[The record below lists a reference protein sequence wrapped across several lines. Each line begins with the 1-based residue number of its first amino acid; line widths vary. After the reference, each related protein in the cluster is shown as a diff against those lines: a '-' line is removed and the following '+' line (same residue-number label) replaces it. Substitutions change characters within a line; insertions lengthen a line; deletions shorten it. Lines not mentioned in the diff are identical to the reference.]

1 MIKKIIL
8 PSLLVSIAVTS
19 CVSKKKLTQAENQLE
34 LKSAQVEEL
43 TKEKEECSS
52 KVDQFKNDI
61 YDYQAQ
67 IENLQQDNAD
77 KLKFSRDGV
86 PISAETKQKVKNIL
100 REVSPD
106 DLAEAKTFK
115 DSLNAAIAYNI
126 KSNLAST
133 LESDS
138 LTSNSGIKVNVQSA
152 KVEINISEAIL
163 FGSGSAFVKIDTYQ
177 LIERIAKVINQ
188 KPSTQVRIVG
198 HTDHQPVKRN
208 QFVKDNWELSLKRA
222 ASVVRILIDK
232 NDVAPERLRASGAS
246 KFQPVADNSTPEGRA
261 KNRRVTI
268 VLAPSISTYTS
279 MLD

>member
-8 PSLLVSIAVTS
+8 PILLVSIAITS

-52 KVDQFKNDI
+52 KVDQFKDDI

-67 IENLQQDNAD
+67 IENLQQDNAN
-77 KLKFSRDGV
+77 KLKFSREGV
-86 PISAETKQKVKNIL
+86 LVSAETKQKVSAILKN
-100 REVSPD
+100 VNPD
-106 DLAEAKTFK
+106 ELAEAKTFK
-115 DSLNAAIAYNI
+115 DSLNVAIAHNI

-133 LESDS
+133 LESDT
-138 LTSNSGIKVNVQSA
+138 LASNSGIKVNVQSA

-163 FGSGSAFVKIDTYQ
+163 FDSGSAFVKLDTYQ

-188 KPSTQVRIVG
+188 KSSTQVRIVG
-198 HTDHQPVKRN
+198 HTDHQPVTSN

-232 NDVAPERLRASGAS
+232 NNVSPEQLRAIGAS
-246 KFQPVADNSTPEGRA
+246 KFQPIADNSTPEGRA

-268 VLAPSISTYTS
+268 VLAPDISTYTT